1 MGVQLGTLV
10 RLFNIEKIVSP
21 SFFSN
26 KIVIV
31 DALPTIYEMLA
42 MIRDKHGLYLVDSK
56 GRVTSHLIGLFT
68 RICRML
74 ITGIKPVF
82 VFDGPPHPL
91 KTREIEKRKEEK
103 MIFQNKY
110 IEAVLSGRYEEARK
124 LGKRAMFVNDEMI
137 RSSRQLITLF
147 GLPIVDAPHDG
158 EAQTAYMVKKG
169 DGFVTAVRDWDAFL
183 YGAPRIV
190 MDLKLSPN
198 PYYKPRFYELDAFL
212 FRAELTIEQLID
224 VGILIGTDFNPGGVT
239 GIGPKTAYKLIKR
252 YGSLDNLIKSSKIKW
267 RFDVSY
273 LEIREIYLNPPIN
286 NNYKI
291 EFSEPKFDHII
302 RFLVEEYNFSRK
314 RVLNELN
321 ELKKK
326 YYSRRFS
333 QKRLDEIFK

>member
-10 RLFNIEKIVSP
+10 RLFDVEKIVSP
-21 SFFSN
+21 SFFSG

-42 MIRDKHGLYLVDSK
+42 MIRDKRGLYLVDSK

-91 KTREIEKRKEEK
+91 KMKEIENRKKEK
-103 MIFQNKY
+103 KMFQRKY

-137 RSSRQLITLF
+137 KSARRLIELF

-158 EAQTAYMVKKG
+158 EAQTAYMVRKG

-190 MDLKLSPN
+190 MDLKLSHDSF
-198 PYYKPRFYELDAFL
+198 YKPRFYELDLFL
-212 FRAELTIEQLID
+212 SRAKLTLEQLID
-224 VGILIGTDFNPGGVT
+224 IGILIGTDFNPGGIE
-239 GIGPKTAYKLIKR
+239 GIGPKTAYKLIRR
-252 YGSLDNLIKSSKIKW
+252 YGSLENLIKLNKIEW
-267 RFDVSY
+267 AFDVSY
-273 LEIREIYLNPPIN
+273 LDIREIYLNPPVN
-286 NNYKI
+286 DSYKI
-291 EFSEPKFDHII
+291 DFREPDFDAITG
-302 RFLVEEYNFSRK
+302 FLVNEYNFSKR
-314 RVLNELN
+314 RVLRELN
-321 ELKKK
+321 ELRRH
-326 YYSRRFS
+326 YYSQRLK
-333 QKRLDEIFK
+333 QKRLDEIF